1 MKKVFIALT
10 ALFITISGIH
20 AQEPQTIKLN
30 APNKSRGSNVMKAL
44 SDRKSVREYDEKE
57 ISHQD
62 LSDLLWAAIGIN
74 RPDGKRTAP
83 TAVNAQEIDVYVVRK
98 DGVYLY
104 DAKEH
109 ALKPIVDGD
118 YRKAVAGKQDFVNAA
133 PLCLV
138 MVANLKTL
146 GDPALEQTRLISG
159 IDAGIVSQNIN
170 LFCASVGLC
179 TVPRGSWDFDELKN
193 VLKLSDTQQIML
205 NNPVG
210 YPKK

>member
-1 MKKVFIALT
+1 MKKLFLIFTAMLIISMSMYSQELT
-10 ALFITISGIH
+10 
-20 AQEPQTIKLN
+20 EIKLN
-30 APNKSRGSNVMKAL
+30 APDKTRGSAVMKAL

-57 ISHQD
+57 ISQQD

-109 ALKPIVDGD
+109 ALKPIVKGD
-118 YRKAVAGKQDFVNAA
+118 YRKAVAGRQDFVNAA

-146 GDPALEQTRLISG
+146 GDPALAQTRLISG

-210 YPKK
+210 YPKQ